1 MEPVRPIISIA
12 LLWFCLLW
20 RCVVE
25 SVGDVWGG
33 GVDCEGWSLVPCEVE
48 CRTKALAP
56 GSKDFV
62 MS

>member
-1 MEPVRPIISIA
+1 M
-12 LLWFCLLW
+12 
-20 RCVVE
+20 E